1 MNNTRQQKML
11 LNLHCIAKH
20 DTSRNYK
27 QNLQRGRHI
36 KLEYTCTNK
45 IYSVGDIASHIKLEY
60 TCTNKIYSVGD
71 IDSHIK
77 LKWRAASLILGSRE

>member
-1 MNNTRQQKML
+1 MT
-11 LNLHCIAKH
+11 HYGI
-20 DTSRNYK
+20 
-27 QNLQRGRHI
+27 
-36 KLEYTCTNK
+36 TNK

>member
-45 IYSVGDIASHIKLEY
+45 IYSVGDI
-60 TCTNKIYSVGD
+60 
-71 IDSHIK
+71 DSHIK